1 MRPPVD
7 RRRIEEFLEALGRE
21 VGVPARVYLVGGT
34 TVVWLGLRASTL
46 DIDLAVEGGAA
57 AHSAVIGAVRNL
69 KERLDVNVEEVSPAD
84 FIPLPSGAETRAV
97 WVGRFGRVDVFH
109 YDLVAS
115 ALSKIERGHESDL
128 DDVEALLKSG
138 HLKREELRKGYEEVL
153 PRMGKE
159 SLKQDPERLKRNFE
173 ALEKRL
179 GAI

>member
-1 MRPPVD
+1 M
-7 RRRIEEFLEALGRE
+7 
-21 VGVPARVYLVGGT
+21 
-34 TVVWLGLRASTL
+34 
-46 DIDLAVEGGAA
+46 
-57 AHSAVIGAVRNL
+57 
-69 KERLDVNVEEVSPAD
+69 
-84 FIPLPSGAETRAV
+84 